1 MDVAHNDGWR
11 GGLEDVGLKFY
22 VERHGTEDAD
32 AGFDDELEL
41 IFIEHSGLLK
51 FFDDGL
57 HIHLQQF
64 PGWDSC
70 SLQFR
75 SLTFILHFR
84 KYNKFGG
91 EKSLEKQIIKDEIKT
106 QFCINNSI
114 NLFRIRYDESI
125 RNKLMSIFSESPE

>member
-1 MDVAHNDGWR
+1 MVPMDVAHNDGWR

-84 KYNKFGG
+84 KYNK
-91 EKSLEKQIIKDEIKT
+91 L
-106 QFCINNSI
+106 NPI
-114 NLFRIRYDESI
+114 NLEL
-125 RNKLMSIFSESPE
+125 NAFSKSPRPTRALSS